1 MELTELAVTK
11 AIVHLNKAAALLRTS
26 GSTDW
31 AADINK
37 TSQAIQLE
45 HKQLFEASRKEH
57 KTDIVRFKNA

>member
-31 AADINK
+31 AADISK
-37 TSQAIQLE
+37 TSQAIQSE
-45 HKQLFEASRKEH
+45 HKQLFETSHKEH
-57 KTDIVRFKNA
+57 KADIACFKNA